1 MDHPIFEHYAFTEPA
16 DEPGFR
22 RNGLGVRERF
32 EFVNADVYPDYGR
45 LRPGGLPIYDE
56 EYFEWIDVLE
66 AVSQAQ
72 ERFVMME
79 LGAGFGRWLVNA
91 ATAVRQTK
99 TIPLYLVAV
108 EAEPTHFAW
117 LLQHLKDNGLNPNE
131 HRLVEAAA
139 GKSQGSVLFDCSFDP
154 ADEYGQGILSP
165 KTQTWRERL
174 ALGTRL
180 RSLIRGRTNAEPP
193 RGYRRIS
200 TVTLAS
206 LLAPLTIVD
215 LIDADIQ
222 GAEAD
227 VFCSSLPILTKKVRR
242 VHLGTHSENG
252 KSRLRQA
259 FCKYGWQCL
268 HDFQSGQTHATSYG
282 EIAFVDGVQSWLNP
296 TLISA
301 TH

>member
-1 MDHPIFEHYAFTEPA
+1 MPRSYPTFALSVGRFPGHAAQATVINLSVPSAVLSGYHSCQSVSLCPGMNMDHPIFEHYAFTEPA

-165 KTQTWRERL
+165 KTQTWRE
-174 ALGTRL
+174 
-180 RSLIRGRTNAEPP
+180 
-193 RGYRRIS
+193 
-200 TVTLAS
+200 
-206 LLAPLTIVD
+206 
-215 LIDADIQ
+215 
-222 GAEAD
+222 
-227 VFCSSLPILTKKVRR
+227 
-242 VHLGTHSENG
+242 HS
-252 KSRLRQA
+252 
-259 FCKYGWQCL
+259 
-268 HDFQSGQTHATSYG
+268 H
-282 EIAFVDGVQSWLNP
+282 
-296 TLISA
+296 
-301 TH
+301 